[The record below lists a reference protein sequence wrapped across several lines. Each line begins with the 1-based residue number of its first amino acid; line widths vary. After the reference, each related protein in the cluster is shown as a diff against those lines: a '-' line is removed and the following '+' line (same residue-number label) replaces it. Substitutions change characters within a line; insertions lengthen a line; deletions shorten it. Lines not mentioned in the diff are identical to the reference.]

1 MSGTVAPQETAPPP
15 LPSDRLVTPQ
25 TVIAFLGMLMA
36 FSIVWKILYNG
47 SETLQSQVLMLAQ
60 NLVVAIIA
68 FYFGSSKG
76 SADKDAKPTP
86 PPLAPI
92 VMAAPAP
99 APAPAA
105 PAVTIGTVNNE
116 AAPPPNQGTNP

>member
-1 MSGTVAPQETAPPP
+1 MSGTTTDPVLPTAAAPAPPSP

-60 NLVVAIIA
+60 NLVVAIVA

-76 SADKDAKPTP
+76 SADKDAKP
-86 PPLAPI
+86 
-92 VMAAPAP
+92 PAP
-99 APAPAA
+99 VVVAPVVP
-105 PAVTIGTVNNE
+105 PVVN
-116 AAPPPNQGTNP
+116 NQGTKP